1 MQFFRRGKSSA
12 WFVPTIS
19 STSAPTATEIN
30 AGTDLSK
37 AVTAIENF
45 DTSTARISQAV
56 LAYVQNLQIDGEQTF
71 GDASMT
77 ILEDDG
83 TAGGD
88 SVAFAAADTALAEL
102 ATGYVVLASNG
113 VVATKKV
120 EVWPIKVLTKN
131 RQWTTDNEMAKK
143 VVQFAVTGIPVKDAT
158 VAS

>member
-12 WFVPTIS
+12 LFVPTIS
-19 STSAPTATEIN
+19 NTSAPTQAEIT

-45 DTSTARISQAV
+45 DTSTARIAQAV

-71 GDASMT
+71 GDAALT

-88 SVAFAAADTALAEL
+88 STVYAAANTALAEL
-102 ATGYVVLASNG
+102 ATGYIILASNG
-113 VVATKKV
+113 TAATKKV
-120 EVWPIKVLTKN
+120 EVWPVKVLTKN
-131 RQWTTDNEMAKK
+131 RQWSLDNEMAKK
-143 VVQFAVTGIPVKDAT
+143 VVQLAVTAIPVKDAT
-158 VAS
+158 AAA